1 MNALQTF
8 ESTVMPVPIDI
19 MGNGTYYYNYIVS
32 EKDMESVTPDGSPIN
47 VHVWEYAPLYM
58 YGTPNQ
64 GDVISELIR
73 KHVSQDEELALVN
86 KYNAFQFGI
95 TSDNK
100 AEREYKEF
108 CRLAAGI
115 RERVKMDFQS
125 LG

>member
-1 MNALQTF
+1 MNILQTF
-8 ESTVMPVPIDI
+8 ESTVMPVPVDI
-19 MGNGTYYYNYIVS
+19 VGDKAYYYNYIVN
-32 EKDMESVTPDGSPIN
+32 EKDVESTTTDGSPVN
-47 VHVWEYAPLYM
+47 VHVWEYVPLYM
-58 YGTPNQ
+58 NGTPNQ